1 MCDEKRERVRACAPV
16 CVLVKERETAL
27 IFNHV
32 FLFLLLPLREEKSRH
47 SAKSFP
53 AVTSISFMS
62 GHLICSLMDLGFV
75 L

>member
-1 MCDEKRERVRACAPV
+1 MCDEKREIACVRAGV
-16 CVLVKERETAL
+16 CVGERERETAL

-62 GHLICSLMDLGFV
+62 GHSICSLMDLGFV